1 MEGIFVIAYNFYY
14 SSSQVQLETLIST
27 FLVDLLGFKTF
38 FGREI
43 DHYSSFLNRIRGV
56 LIYLLKNILFDLT
69 NLSFDLD
76 WFDKYSDS
84 NFLICSL
91 GPHFIFWVI
100 SENLFESF
108 YFKLKVS
115 TLLLGVNSVVWF
127 EF

>member
-43 DHYSSFLNRIRGV
+43 DDYSSFLNRIRGV

-76 WFDKYSDS
+76 
-84 NFLICSL
+84 
-91 GPHFIFWVI
+91 
-100 SENLFESF
+100 
-108 YFKLKVS
+108 
-115 TLLLGVNSVVWF
+115 
-127 EF
+127 